1 MAGFGAEP
9 QHKTT
14 HKYFRRT
21 HFFYRSI
28 TVTEIIKQTA
38 CVASDPTMSSKI
50 QGLLFNADA
59 DNFFASHPDEEMNG
73 EGIDKYVDVL
83 ADTGVSNLFI
93 GVSDQRTNYDSK
105 VWQSYWENFDPDG
118 PDDQPRL
125 RMALPDEVDLYRA
138 ELTRMVKFHQTGVD
152 YPARMIQRA
161 RQRGIT
167 PWLTIRMNDAH
178 GLESEF
184 TPPNQ

>member
-1 MAGFGAEP
+1 
-9 QHKTT
+9 
-14 HKYFRRT
+14 
-21 HFFYRSI
+21 
-28 TVTEIIKQTA
+28 
-38 CVASDPTMSSKI
+38 MSSKI

-125 RMALPDEVDLYRA
+125 RMARSDEVDAYRA

-152 YPARMIQRA
+152 YPARMIQRS
-161 RQRGIT
+161 RQRGVT

-184 TPPNQ
+184 APLISDFARDNPALSRVPYQNHGRADRAADRRQRPDAGCRAGARG